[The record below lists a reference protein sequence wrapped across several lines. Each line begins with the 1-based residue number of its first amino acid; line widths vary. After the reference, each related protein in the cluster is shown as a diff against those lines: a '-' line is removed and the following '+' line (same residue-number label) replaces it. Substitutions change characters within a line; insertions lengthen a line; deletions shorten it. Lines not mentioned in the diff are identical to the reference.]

1 MDVWLSVLAFVLF
14 LGFGTGVLVCISA
27 MKRQT
32 GILVKSRLHHKLNI
46 SEVIYAN
53 LGLVGLVV
61 LVWFKIYMFVPAV
74 LMFVLFIVLSTRIQ
88 SGITKE
94 GVLVGSSFIEWEF
107 MRSYLLENQGEDS
120 NVIVLKIRANRKT
133 YILVCNRE
141 DRFAIDE
148 IFQRHNVRK
157 LKNLQDGHTSW
168 NRTGLRMQQENVQGA
183 IPEQY
188 RIADARMQLEK
199 CTGRNPGETA

>member
-1 MDVWLSVLAFVLF
+1 MDVWLLVLAFVLF

-32 GILVKSRLHHKLNI
+32 GILVKSLLHHKLNI

-74 LMFVLFIVLSTRIQ
+74 LMFVLFIVFSTRIQ

-157 LKNLQDGHTSW
+157 LKNLQDGHTS
-168 NRTGLRMQQENVQGA
+168 
-183 IPEQY
+183 
-188 RIADARMQLEK
+188 
-199 CTGRNPGETA
+199 

>member
-14 LGFGTGVLVCISA
+14 LGFGTGVMVCVSA
-27 MKRQT
+27 IRKQT
-32 GILVKSRLHHKLNI
+32 GICIKSRIHHKLNI
-46 SEVIYAN
+46 SEVVYAN

-61 LVWFKIYMFVPAV
+61 LVYFKIYSFVPAM

-88 SGITKE
+88 SGITGD
-94 GVLVGSSFIEWEF
+94 GVLVGTTFVEWEF

-148 IFQRHNVRK
+148 MFQKH
-157 LKNLQDGHTSW
+157 H
-168 NRTGLRMQQENVQGA
+168 VQGGT
-183 IPEQY
+183 
-188 RIADARMQLEK
+188 K
-199 CTGRNPGETA
+199 SNETCN

>member
-14 LGFGTGVLVCISA
+14 LGFGTGALVCVKAVKKQS
-27 MKRQT
+27 
-32 GILVKSRLHHKLNI
+32 GIVIKSRLHHKLNI
-46 SEVIYAN
+46 SEVVYAN

-61 LVWFKIYMFVPAV
+61 LVYFKIYIFVPAV

-88 SGITKE
+88 SGITE
-94 GVLVGSSFIEWEF
+94 DGVLVGTTFIEWEF
-107 MRSYLLENQGEDS
+107 MRSFLLENQGEDS

-148 IFQRHNVRK
+148 IFRKNNVRSMGGNQK
-157 LKNLQDGHTSW
+157 
-168 NRTGLRMQQENVQGA
+168 
-183 IPEQY
+183 
-188 RIADARMQLEK
+188 
-199 CTGRNPGETA
+199 

>member
-1 MDVWLSVLAFVLF
+1 MDVWLLVLAFVLF

-53 LGLVGLVV
+53 LGLVGLVG

-74 LMFVLFIVLSTRIQ
+74 LIFVLFIVLSTRIQ

-157 LKNLQDGHTSW
+157 LKNLQDGHTS
-168 NRTGLRMQQENVQGA
+168 
-183 IPEQY
+183 
-188 RIADARMQLEK
+188 
-199 CTGRNPGETA
+199 